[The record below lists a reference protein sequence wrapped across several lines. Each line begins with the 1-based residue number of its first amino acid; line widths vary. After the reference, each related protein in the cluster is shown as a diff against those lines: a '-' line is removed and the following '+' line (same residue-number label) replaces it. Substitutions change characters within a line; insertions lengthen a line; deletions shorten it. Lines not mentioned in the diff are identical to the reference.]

1 MMKKSRHYYL
11 ITILCFFTAVSCNHK
26 DNEAVHIREM
36 VNKAFD
42 QSGRKTTIDT
52 IVVVGNYALYNWK
65 QDSMAGRALV
75 RKEDNQW
82 RIWLCGGKGLK
93 EESGLI
99 QAGLP
104 ADTAGMLARQFA
116 TAEASLKKEDIQR
129 YDAFGPNVDM
139 SSMNAHH
146 QH

>member
-1 MMKKSRHYYL
+1 MKKIKFNCFI
-11 ITILCFFTAVSCNHK
+11 ITLCILTAIGCKQEES
-26 DNEAVHIREM
+26 EAARILEM
-36 VNKAFD
+36 VSNSFD
-42 QSGRKTTIDT
+42 HAGKKTIIDT
-52 IVVVGNYALYNWK
+52 IIVVGDYALYNWK

-75 RKEDNQW
+75 RKQSNQW

-104 ADTAGMLARQFA
+104 ADTASMLARQFSA
-116 TAEASLKKEDIQR
+116 AEALSNKEDIQR

-139 SSMNAHH
+139 SSMNSQH